1 MKKIDIKFPSKEI
14 KLSTMIILAIL
25 LISSIYMIFSS
36 ISGKEI
42 TSVQS
47 GCTHR
52 GSFNYGVVLKPNLL
66 YGSITMN
73 QGEKYFTNIIDYIDS
88 LYVYDL
94 KCDDRI
100 SGKYIISAII
110 KTDQWE
116 KSYVLFNDSISPQK
130 DENRIKLE
138 IRQPI
143 NFSSYL
149 QLADSIN
156 KELGINSEKAEL
168 VLNYNIVTQEN
179 FNHDIPIPLKNEV
192 IQINSSLT
200 KEKKDVIDKEVN
212 KKIDYYSIIPMGLL
226 TFILLLS
233 IIITSRI
240 KVKEPD
246 TTSKID
252 INKVLSQH
260 KDIIVE
266 GMGLEGDTKSNIIQ
280 YIKSMDDLVKIADDL
295 IKPII
300 HIKDFDRDIFYV
312 LDINVRYEYV
322 TYSDIDAI

>member
-14 KLSTMIILAIL
+14 KLSVLIILAVIL
-25 LISSIYMIFSS
+25 ILSVYMIFSS
-36 ISGKEI
+36 ISSGKEI
-42 TSVQS
+42 ISVQS

-52 GSFNYGVVLKPNLL
+52 GSFNYVVVLKPNLL
-66 YGSITMN
+66 YGPITMN

-88 LYVYDL
+88 LYVYEL
-94 KCDDRI
+94 KCDNRI
-100 SGKYIISAII
+100 SGKYIVSAIV

-116 KSYVLFNDSISPQK
+116 KSYVLLNDSIIPQK

-156 KELGINSEKAEL
+156 KELGINSEKVEL

-179 FNHDIPIPLKNEV
+179 FNHDIPIPLKKDV
-192 IQINSSLT
+192 IQINSSLI
-200 KEKKDVIDKEVN
+200 KEKKDVINKEVD
-212 KKIDYYSIIPMGLL
+212 KKINYYSIIPTGLL
-226 TFILLLS
+226 TFVLLLS

-240 KVKEPD
+240 KIKEPG
-246 TTSKID
+246 TTDKID

-266 GMGLEGDTKSNIIQ
+266 GMGLDGDTKNNIIQ

-295 IKPII
+295 VKPII
-300 HIKDFDRDIFYV
+300 HIKDYDRDIFYV
-312 LDINVRYEYV
+312 LDINIRYECV
-322 TYSDIDAI
+322 IYSNI